1 MFAKSMRLFLFQ
13 LEYAWIYLQNLTMNI
28 DVSVY
33 LFVAMEGNLVV
44 IYQLSFCKVITYY
57 I

>member
-1 MFAKSMRLFLFQ
+1 
-13 LEYAWIYLQNLTMNI
+13 MNI

-44 IYQLSFCKVITYY
+44 IYQLSFCKVITYC